1 MIILDTNVLSELT
14 RRVPGAIVMAWVD
27 AQPAAEL
34 ATTAISAGELLYGVA
49 RLPAGSRKTEVEEA
63 VRAMVYEDFRNR
75 VEPFDVNAAGQYAAV
90 VSERERIGRPIA
102 AADAQ
107 VAAICRARA
116 AALATRN
123 TKDFEHTGIRLI
135 NPWDEP

>member
-14 RRVPGAIVMAWVD
+14 RQVPDATVLAWVD
-27 AQPAAEL
+27 AQPTAEL
-34 ATTAISAGELLYGVA
+34 ATTAISAAELLYGVA
-49 RLPAGSRKTEVEEA
+49 RLPAGRRKAELEDA
-63 VRAMVYEDFRNR
+63 VRALVREDFQDR
-75 VEPFDVNAAGQYAAV
+75 VEPFDVNAADKYAAV
-90 VSERERIGRPIA
+90 VSEREQIGRPIA

-107 VAAICRARA
+107 VAAICRAHA

-135 NPWDEP
+135 NPWQEP